1 MSLRFAAG
9 VPGNAPLY
17 VDGARLYGERA
28 RLRAGDCVRAGGV
41 RLCANCLPLYAN
53 GVRAYADG
61 DDAYGAVSN
70 FRRKRCGPAPPPD
83 FCDCEIPEI
92 AQRRRFRH
100 RGDGKQGSDMSEGG
114 TSLVVMVQID
124 GVTDHRLQ
132 PDTLDRSVPTQ
143 FSPPGDH
150 WRLAGTEHP
159 QSEAEM
165 AAQGWRY
172 DALAAPF

>member
-1 MSLRFAAG
+1 
-9 VPGNAPLY
+9 
-17 VDGARLYGERA
+17 
-28 RLRAGDCVRAGGV
+28 
-41 RLCANCLPLYAN
+41 LPT
-53 GVRAYADG
+53 
-61 DDAYGAVSN
+61 
-70 FRRKRCGPAPPPD
+70 APPPD

-92 AQRRRFRH
+92 AQRRRF
-100 RGDGKQGSDMSEGG
+100 GIEATETGGDMSEGG

-132 PDTLDRSVPTQ
+132 PDTLDRSVPTR

-159 QSEAEM
+159 QSDAEV

-172 DALAAPF
+172 DEAVAAPAVSAR

>member
-1 MSLRFAAG
+1 MRTATTHTGRCRTFGENDVDPRPRQIFVIAKFPKLPSAAG
-9 VPGNAPLY
+9 SGIEAT
-17 VDGARLYGERA
+17 ET
-28 RLRAGDCVRAGGV
+28 GG
-41 RLCANCLPLYAN
+41 
-53 GVRAYADG
+53 
-61 DDAYGAVSN
+61 
-70 FRRKRCGPAPPPD
+70 
-83 FCDCEIPEI
+83 
-92 AQRRRFRH
+92 
-100 RGDGKQGSDMSEGG
+100 DMSEGG

-132 PDTLDRSVPTQ
+132 PDTLDRSVPTR

-159 QSEAEM
+159 QSEAEV